1 MKTMKFNHDFQ
12 ITVSK
17 HTSTINNLHF
27 DQLPNNVWEHF
38 YNTSHN
44 SKPIQGTNVQAT
56 STNNECFLYNC
67 IFITITTKSA
77 IYFTNTS
84 NKFLNLYCSFTNC
97 SSNTYGGSIY
107 FNCNSSIVQ
116 YRTCGYKSKTNS
128 DRGHHSYVQLVD
140 ESNNKNY
147 LYESSF
153 YECGNLEKSYTN
165 HLWYGNIEV
174 KSINTS
180 FCEADYDSGILL
192 SVPTSLSNVT
202 YSSFCNTTSNYT
214 ILELNRG
221 NYNFNFCNVLNNE
234 HKKSDYGTF
243 WAHGSTVLIEN
254 CSFLGNTGSGKEFYQ
269 LFFGSITVKD
279 SFCDRI
285 IGKTY
290 QSVTTYNVQN
300 ISSIHNLSH
309 FSSYL
314 CEVDYPI
321 LDLEIKKNIITYD
334 EIVYHYSYHFIT
346 SLCISLVNK

>member
-1 MKTMKFNHDFQ
+1 MKTMKFNHDLQ

-17 HTSTINNLHF
+17 HTSTMNNLHF
-27 DQLPNNVWEHF
+27 DQSPDDVWELF
-38 YNTSHN
+38 YNTQPN
-44 SKPIQGTNVQAT
+44 SEPIRGTNVTAK
-56 STNNECFLYNC
+56 STNNECFIFES
-67 IFITITTKSA
+67 IFIAITTNSA

-84 NKFLNLYCSFTNC
+84 NKFLNSDCSFTNC
-97 SSNTYGGSIY
+97 SSNTEGGSLY

-128 DRGHHSYVQLVD
+128 REGHFSYVWLVRD
-140 ESNNKNY
+140 SNNKNY

-153 YECGNLEKSYTN
+153 YLCGNLEKYCTN
-165 HLWYGNIEV
+165 LLWYGNIEV

-192 SVPTSLSNVT
+192 NQPTSLSNVT
-202 YSSFCNTTSNYT
+202 YSSFCNTTSYYR
-214 ILELNRG
+214 ILELDYG

-243 WAHGSTVLIEN
+243 CADGSNVLIEN
-254 CSFLGNTGSGKEFYQ
+254 CSFLGNTGPGVEFYQ
-269 LFFGSITVKD
+269 DYSGSITVKD

-290 QSVTTYNVQN
+290 QSVITNNVKN
-300 ISSIHNLSH
+300 IYSIHNLSH

-314 CEVDYPI
+314 CEAEFPI
-321 LDLEIKKNIITYD
+321 IDKKPMRSAFDL
-334 EIVYHYSYHFIT
+334 YHQFSFRRRR
-346 SLCISLVNK
+346 

>member
-17 HTSTINNLHF
+17 HTSTMNNLHF
-27 DQLPNNVWEHF
+27 DQLPNDVWELF
-38 YNTSHN
+38 YGTQPN
-44 SKPIQGTNVQAT
+44 SKPIQGKNVPIT

-67 IFITITTKSA
+67 IFITITTNSA

-84 NKFLNLYCSFTNC
+84 NKFLNSYCSFTNC
-97 SSNTYGGSIY
+97 SSNTNGGSIY
-107 FNCNSSIVQ
+107 FKCNSSIVQ

-128 DRGHHSYVQLVD
+128 QEGHHSYVYLVD

-153 YECGNLEKSYTN
+153 YLCGNLEKFDTN
-165 HLWYGNIEV
+165 HLQYGNIEV

-180 FCEADYDSGILL
+180 FCEANFDSGILL
-192 SVPTSLSNVT
+192 YEPTSLSNVT
-202 YSSFCNTTSNYT
+202 YSSFCNTTSNYR
-214 ILELNRG
+214 ILELNNG

-243 WAHGSTVLIEN
+243 CAFVSTVLIEN
-254 CSFLGNTGSGKEFYQ
+254 CSFLGNTGPGKEFYQ
-269 LFFGSITVKD
+269 DDSGSITVKD

-285 IGKTY
+285 IDKTY
-290 QSVTTYNVQN
+290 GSVTTNNVQN
-300 ISSIHNLSH
+300 IYSIHNLSH

-314 CEVDYPI
+314 CEAEFPI
-321 LDLEIKKNIITYD
+321 LDKKPMRSAFD
-334 EIVYHYSYHFIT
+334 LYHQFSFRRRR
-346 SLCISLVNK
+346 